1 MVQNPTENKRYRQKI
16 LKKDLLV
23 AFLIITLPLLLNIHN
38 YISSNHDT
46 FSFSNFNYQLKGYSN
61 LSNFVFYFF
70 IDLVKFSYIIIWFI
84 TCKNKWYKAITAL
97 LILQSYL
104 FIYTLNYEFHFIE
117 NKIQVIQLLQEIGIG
132 ILLTLFI
139 LPLLFKL
146 RKQFNTYNV
155 LLHVNKRLQ
164 EANTTPSNTQWS
176 RKDWIFFFSI
186 ILIVLTYFVVTQYI
200 YYLKISPN
208 FDNSPI
214 GLYRSKTTL
223 YFILTGRITPIL
235 YLSIWLISCR
245 YWWYHAILIPI
256 SVYVV
261 QIVTSLQVNLAHI
274 DKGEYVYIIPIL
286 LIVIGMLYL
295 IRRSTL
301 EKIERLS
308 LLEEVELKIEEL
320 KDKKEDS

>member
-23 AFLIITLPLLLNIHN
+23 AFLIITLPLLLSIHN
-38 YISSNHDT
+38 YISMNHDT
-46 FSFSNFNYQLKGYSN
+46 FSLLGFSYQLRIYSH
-61 LSNFVFYFF
+61 LSNFAFYFF
-70 IDLVKFSYIIIWFI
+70 IDLVKLFYIIIWFI
-84 TCKNKWYKAITAL
+84 TCKNKWYKAIIAL

-104 FIYTLNYEFHFIE
+104 LTYTFNYEFQFI
-117 NKIQVIQLLQEIGIG
+117 NHPIQFIKDLEEIGLGIILTL
-132 ILLTLFI
+132 ILLPI
-139 LPLLFKL
+139 LFKL

-155 LLHVNKRLQ
+155 LSHINERLQ
-164 EANTTPSNTQWS
+164 EDNITPSNTQWT

-186 ILIVLTYFVVTQYI
+186 ILIVLTYFGVDQYI
-200 YYLKISPN
+200 SYLKASPN

-223 YFILTGRITPIL
+223 YYILTGRITPIL

-261 QIVTSLQVNLAHI
+261 QIVTSLQVNLSHI

-320 KDKKEDS
+320 NDKKEDS